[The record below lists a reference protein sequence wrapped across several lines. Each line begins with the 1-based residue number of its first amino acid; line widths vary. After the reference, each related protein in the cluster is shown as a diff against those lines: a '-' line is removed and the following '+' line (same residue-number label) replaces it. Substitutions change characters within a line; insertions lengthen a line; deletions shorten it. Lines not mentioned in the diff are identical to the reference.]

1 MNKLLIIATASAA
14 LAAYLISRRRAS
26 KQGAEPVLLNT
37 PVKTQKHLTNVFSR
51 AKRHAAGSD

>member
-26 KQGAEPVLLNT
+26 KAGAEPAVLNA
-37 PVKTQKHLTNVFSR
+37 PAKTQKHLTNVFSR
-51 AKRHAAGSD
+51 AKRHAAGID